1 MITSTNA
8 MPMGIAAD
16 RYDQPADLTPPMPAG
31 GMAPPP
37 PAALAAG
44 APPPPAAM
52 PMGSTLPSMPA
63 PSAPAGPPWSVALQP
78 DGSSKYFIPSPD
90 GDPAKEIVLGVNPPP
105 KLPKAMAPAAPKA

>member
-1 MITSTNA
+1 MIPSTPA
-8 MPMGIAAD
+8 MPFATAAD
-16 RYDQPADLTPPMPAG
+16 KYSTPADLSPPMPAG

-52 PMGSTLPSMPA
+52 PMGSTLPAMPA

-105 KLPKAMAPAAPKA
+105 KLPKALAPAAPKA

>member
-1 MITSTNA
+1 MIPSTPS
-8 MPMGIAAD
+8 MPFAAAAD
-16 RYDQPADLTPPMPAG
+16 KYSAPANLTPPMPAG

-52 PMGSTLPSMPA
+52 PMGSTLPTMPEPA
-63 PSAPAGPPWSVALQP
+63 APAGPPWSVALQP

-105 KLPKAMAPAAPKA
+105 KLPKAFNAPAPKA